1 MDAGKILHELTYAG
15 GLPKEALKAA
25 SAQRGEML
33 PLFIEEIETYLA
45 LETAARAMPTPL
57 FFIFHLLGEWRE
69 KAAYRPLARLLRL
82 PRRDVDAIFGD
93 GITTTTHRVMAAV
106 FDGDPQPLYDI
117 VLDPNADEFIRAG
130 MCETLAMVTVRG
142 ELDRA
147 VAGRFLRDAFMEL
160 RPQAECYVWVGWQS
174 AIAMLGMSDLKLL
187 VKKAFDRGFI
197 DRHVLGFDH
206 FEEDLRHGIDHPGE
220 PRLPDDRDS
229 TLFGDTVEEL
239 SGWYC
244 FTELYREDQE
254 RWQRRAEAHLARSQ
268 RVQNPF
274 KGVGRNDPCPCGS
287 GKKFKKCCLA
297 TVRLGSLTPEVD
309 FPIEV

>member
-1 MDAGKILHELTYAG
+1 V
-15 GLPKEALKAA
+15 
-25 SAQRGEML
+25 S
-33 PLFIEEIETYLA
+33 
-45 LETAARAMPTPL
+45 
-57 FFIFHLLGEWRE
+57 
-69 KAAYRPLARLLRL
+69 
-82 PRRDVDAIFGD
+82 
-93 GITTTTHRVMAAV
+93 V

-117 VLDPNADEFIRAG
+117 ILDPNADEFIRAG

-174 AIAMLGMSDLKLL
+174 AIATLGMSDLKLL

-197 DRHVLGFDH
+197 DSHVLGFDH
-206 FEEDLRHGIDHPGE
+206 FEEDLRHGIDHSGE

-239 SGWYC
+239 SGWYW
-244 FTELYREDQE
+244 FSEQYREDQE
-254 RWQRRAEAHLARSQ
+254 RWQRRAEADLARSQ
-268 RVQNPF
+268 RVENPF
-274 KGVGRNDPCPCGS
+274 KGVGRNSPCPCGS

-297 TVRLGSLTPEVD
+297 TVSVGSISPEAALPNVSGAWMKVGVRRHSTVQHD
-309 FPIEV
+309 Q

>member
-1 MDAGKILHELTYAG
+1 
-15 GLPKEALKAA
+15 
-25 SAQRGEML
+25 ML
-33 PLFIEEIETYLA
+33 C
-45 LETAARAMPTPL
+45 
-57 FFIFHLLGEWRE
+57 LG
-69 KAAYRPLARLLRL
+69 
-82 PRRDVDAIFGD
+82 RD
-93 GITTTTHRVMAAV
+93 H
-106 FDGDPQPLYDI
+106 
-117 VLDPNADEFIRAG
+117 
-130 MCETLAMVTVRG
+130 
-142 ELDRA
+142 
-147 VAGRFLRDAFMEL
+147 
-160 RPQAECYVWVGWQS
+160 S
-174 AIAMLGMSDLKLL
+174 
-187 VKKAFDRGFI
+187 
-197 DRHVLGFDH
+197 
-206 FEEDLRHGIDHPGE
+206 GE

-268 RVQNPF
+268 RVQNSF